1 VAAQFKLP
9 KPVLQQ
15 YYLTKKDV
23 YRPLDGRASAEDLQ
37 HAVTRFHEL
46 GFLERD
52 VEVARYIDNSY
63 LPR

>member
-1 VAAQFKLP
+1 
-9 KPVLQQ
+9 VLQQ